1 MPKIKPHLIKS
12 TRFMFRMTPSEYDTL
27 KTYCDSRNKA
37 VTDLFREALSEYCDN
52 HNIDLKNANKE
63 PVNPNQLVI
72 E

>member
-1 MPKIKPHLIKS
+1 
-12 TRFMFRMTPSEYDTL
+12 MTPSEYDTL